1 MKMFML
7 SAGGLLDSM
16 STPKPWASLVA
27 QMVKNLPAM
36 QETQVMRMYVA
47 NVFVLSQ
54 ITYSILSSLLPW
66 QVGTEDTLSKINLK
80 RYGLWFSVLLRNLLS
95 ASLVLSDLIPLSA
108 VCGPSLLSLWRL
120 FCRFKS
126 KLSDL
131 TVQVKESKS
140 HGCISHQPTQG

>member
-1 MKMFML
+1 ML
-7 SAGGLLDSM
+7 SARGLLDSM
-16 STPKPWASLVA
+16 PTPKPWASLVA
-27 QMVKNLPAM
+27 QTVKNLPAM
-36 QETQVMRMYVA
+36 QEPRVMRMYIA
-47 NVFVLSQ
+47 NICVSSQ
-54 ITYSILSSLLPW
+54 VTYLVLSSLLPW
-66 QVGTEDTLSKINLK
+66 QVGTEDTPSKINPK
-80 RYGLWFSVLLRNLLS
+80 RYGLWFGVLLGNLLS
-95 ASLVLSDLIPLSA
+95 ASLVLSYLIPLSA